1 MLQIQEIESYY
12 GSTQILRKISI
23 EVPEKKVVTLLGG
36 NGAGKTTT
44 LKTIS
49 GVINPK
55 SGQVIFEGCK
65 ITGFSTDKI
74 VKLGIAH
81 IAQDR
86 ELFPEM
92 SVSENLELG
101 AITRKSQKD
110 INQDLD
116 RVFNYFPVL
125 KERLKQRAATLSGGE
140 QQMLAFGRGL
150 MSAPKLLLIDEP
162 SAGLAP
168 KLVSQIAMLISR
180 MNSEGLTILL
190 VEQNVRMA
198 LSLSS
203 LSYVIRS
210 GEIIYS
216 GDSNKLLDEEIYRGY
231 FG

>member
-12 GSTQILRKISI
+12 GSTQILRKISMQI
-23 EVPEKKVVTLLGG
+23 PEKKVVTLLGG

-44 LKTIS
+44 LKAIS
-49 GVINPK
+49 GVVIPK
-55 SGQVIFEGCK
+55 SGQIIFKGRK
-65 ITGFSTDKI
+65 INGFSTDKI

-101 AITRKSQKD
+101 AITRKNRKE

-125 KERLKQRAATLSGGE
+125 KERLSQRAGTLSGGE

-168 KLVSQIAMLISR
+168 KLVSQIAKLISR
-180 MNSEGLTILL
+180 MNSDGLTILL

-210 GEIIYS
+210 GEIVFS

>member
-1 MLQIQEIESYY
+1 
-12 GSTQILRKISI
+12 
-23 EVPEKKVVTLLGG
+23 
-36 NGAGKTTT
+36 
-44 LKTIS
+44 
-49 GVINPK
+49 
-55 SGQVIFEGCK
+55 
-65 ITGFSTDKI
+65 
-74 VKLGIAH
+74 
-81 IAQDR
+81 
-86 ELFPEM
+86 
-92 SVSENLELG
+92 
-101 AITRKSQKD
+101 
-110 INQDLD
+110 
-116 RVFNYFPVL
+116 
-125 KERLKQRAATLSGGE
+125 
-140 QQMLAFGRGL
+140 MLAFGRGL